1 MMRPRRVNDPIK
13 AWLWRAADAGR
24 AIDELLME
32 MEEVH
37 ARRTRITST
46 LGEVGSGGVYV
57 DGRVDATIRLI
68 ALERR
73 LESRIARYCAVR
85 DAVEAAIDGLERP
98 LQRDVMRMRYLLG
111 MTFDAI
117 AEARSVSVRTV
128 YTMHG
133 RALAN
138 LARAGVMDRDRPG
151 A

>member
-85 DAVEAAIDGLERP
+85 EAAVRVEG
-98 LQRDVMRMRYLLG
+98 RY
-111 MTFDAI
+111 
-117 AEARSVSVRTV
+117 E
-128 YTMHG
+128 H
-133 RALAN
+133 AL
-138 LARAGVMDRDRPG
+138 
-151 A
+151 

>member
-1 MMRPRRVNDPIK
+1 MRRATRANDPIK
-13 AWLWRAADAGR
+13 AWLWRAVEAGR

-46 LGEVGSGGVYV
+46 LGDVGSGGYG
-57 DGRVDATIRLI
+57 DGRADATIHLI

-73 LESRIARYCAVR
+73 LEGRIARYCAVR
-85 DAVEAAIDGLERP
+85 DTVEAAIDGLERP

-117 AEARSVSVRTV
+117 AEARSVSTRTV

-133 RALAN
+133 RALAH
-138 LARAGVMDRDRPG
+138 LARAGVIDRESPG